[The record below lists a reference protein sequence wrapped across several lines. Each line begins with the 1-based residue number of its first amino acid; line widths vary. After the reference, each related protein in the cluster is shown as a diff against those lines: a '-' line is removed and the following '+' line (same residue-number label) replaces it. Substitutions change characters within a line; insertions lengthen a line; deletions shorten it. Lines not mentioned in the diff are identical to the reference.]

1 MNSSGLFNLK
11 KSISC
16 RQVSAIGIY
25 GMDEC
30 AESTA
35 FSHAQIAGWRSRLAA
50 ILWNSGKVYIQLQ
63 EFSDRNGSPQRRQ
76 LPMRRRYFL
85 GETKLAITRRDFVTG
100 LAALSIGSLN
110 SRALPILQNS
120 SQAGRDQLHDA
131 EQKVSAAGQTA
142 DSPIVFENT
151 IDASKIRFVLK
162 NSVSPQRY
170 SIETMTGGVAVFDYN
185 NDGLLDIFFTNG
197 AEIPSLQKSDPSFD
211 NRLFR
216 NNGDGTFTDV
226 TEKAGL
232 AGVGYSMGVAAGDYD
247 NDGFVDLYVT
257 GFNRNQL
264 FHNNGDGTFTDVTE
278 KAQVSGIVQ
287 GQGKAWS
294 VAAGW
299 IDYNNDGLLD
309 LFVVNYLDYSIS
321 TAHSC
326 QTDNIVDY
334 CSPNEY
340 HGTPNILYHNNGDG
354 TFTDVSQQSHISQY
368 VGKGMGVA
376 FADYDDD
383 GFTDI
388 FVSNDTFPNFLLH
401 NNGDGTFTDVALVAG
416 VAYNENGK
424 TVAGMGTDFRDID
437 NDGRPDIFHAAMWGD
452 TFPLYR
458 NLGNGLFEDVTDMT
472 GMAAMTTRLT
482 AWGTGIFDFDND
494 GNKDLFA
501 AGSAIL
507 DNSMEVNHKPY
518 LLPNAL
524 YRNLGNMVLK
534 DVSAQAG
541 ASFSVPAAHRGAAFG
556 DLDNDGKVDIVVTVL
571 NGKPQL
577 LMNRSPN
584 HNHWIILKLI
594 GVADNR
600 DGLGTKVKITTA
612 SGVQYNEATTAVG
625 YNSSSDK
632 RVYFGLGSATLV
644 DRIELAWPT
653 GVKQVLTNV
662 TADQILTIVQSGSPQ
677 RPASSKM
684 SYRLQGPVTIGRK
697 DCCDNARA
705 GKYDSLA
712 PGGTLL

>member
-1 MNSSGLFNLK
+1 M
-11 KSISC
+11 
-16 RQVSAIGIY
+16 
-25 GMDEC
+25 
-30 AESTA
+30 
-35 FSHAQIAGWRSRLAA
+35 
-50 ILWNSGKVYIQLQ
+50 
-63 EFSDRNGSPQRRQ
+63 
-76 LPMRRRYFL
+76 
-85 GETKLAITRRDFVTG
+85 KLAISRRDFVTG
-100 LAALSIGSLN
+100 LAVLSTGILNTGALPALCTSSLN
-110 SRALPILQNS
+110 ATIDTREIQKAYGARPSVWAT
-120 SQAGRDQLHDA
+120 SQSIEA
-131 EQKVSAAGQTA
+131 
-142 DSPIVFENT
+142 PIVFENT
-151 IDASKIRFVLK
+151 IDASKLHFVLK

-170 SIETMTGGVAVFDYN
+170 SIETMTGGVALFDYN

-197 AEIPSLQKSDPSFD
+197 AEIPSLEKSSPSFY

-278 KAQVSGIVQ
+278 KAGVGDIVP
-287 GQGKAWS
+287 GRGKRWS

-299 IDYNNDGLLD
+299 FDYNNDGLLD

-321 TAHSC
+321 AAHSC
-326 QTDNIVDY
+326 KTGDIVDY

-340 HGTPNILYHNNGDG
+340 RGTPNILYRNNGDG

-401 NNGDGTFTDVALVAG
+401 NNGDGTFTDVALLAG
-416 VAYNENGK
+416 VAYNETGK

-437 NDGRPDIFHAAMWGD
+437 NDGRPDIFLAAMFGD
-452 TFPLYR
+452 SFPLYR
-458 NLGNGLFEDVTDMT
+458 NLGKGQFEDATDAS
-472 GMAAMTTRLT
+472 GLAAMTLSFT
-482 AWGTGIFDFDND
+482 AWGTGMFDFDND

-507 DNSMEVNHKPY
+507 DNSMEVNHRPY
-518 LLPNAL
+518 PLPNGL
-524 YRNLGNMVLK
+524 YRNLGNMVFK
-534 DVSAQAG
+534 DVSVQAG
-541 ASFSVPAAHRGAAFG
+541 ASFSIPAAHRGAAFG
-556 DLDNDGKVDIVVTVL
+556 DLNNDGKIDIVVTVL
-571 NGKPQL
+571 NGEPQL

-584 HNHWIILKLI
+584 HNHWLILKLV

-612 SGVQYNEATTAVG
+612 NGVQSNEATTAVG

-632 RVYFGLGSATLV
+632 RVYFGLGNVTVV
-644 DRIELAWPT
+644 DRIDLAWPT
-653 GVKQVLTNV
+653 GVKQVLKNV
-662 TADQILTIVQSGSPQ
+662 MADQILTIVESGSSQ
-677 RPASSKM
+677 KVESSNRKK
-684 SYRLQGPVTIGRK
+684 LQ
-697 DCCDNARA
+697 
-705 GKYDSLA
+705 
-712 PGGTLL
+712 

>member
-1 MNSSGLFNLK
+1 LS
-11 KSISC
+11 
-16 RQVSAIGIY
+16 
-25 GMDEC
+25 
-30 AESTA
+30 
-35 FSHAQIAGWRSRLAA
+35 
-50 ILWNSGKVYIQLQ
+50 
-63 EFSDRNGSPQRRQ
+63 
-76 LPMRRRYFL
+76 
-85 GETKLAITRRDFVTG
+85 ITRRDFVAG
-100 LAALSIGSLN
+100 SAALSAGTLKF
-110 SRALPILQNS
+110 RALSLLQTFFQN
-120 SQAGRDQLHDA
+120 AKNQLHGPA
-131 EQKVSAAGQTA
+131 KRVSTTGQSA
-142 DSPIVFENT
+142 DSPMIFEDT
-151 IDASKIRFVLK
+151 IEVSKIHFELK

-197 AEIPSLQKSDPSFD
+197 AEIPSLNKSGPGFY
-211 NRLFR
+211 NKLLR

-264 FHNNGDGTFTDVTE
+264 LHNNGDGTFTDVTE
-278 KAQVSGIVQ
+278 KAGVRGIVP
-287 GQGKAWS
+287 GQGKPWS
-294 VAAGW
+294 VTAGW

-309 LFVVNYLDYSIS
+309 LFVVNYLDYSVS

-326 QTDNIVDY
+326 RTDNIVDY

-340 HGTPNILYHNNGDG
+340 RGTPNILYENNGDG
-354 TFTDVSQQSHISQY
+354 TFTDVSRQSHISQY

-401 NNGDGTFTDVALVAG
+401 NNGDGTFTDVALLAG
-416 VAYNENGK
+416 VAYTENGK

-437 NDGRPDIFHAAMWGD
+437 NDGMPDIFHAAMYGD

-458 NLGNGLFEDVTDMT
+458 NLGNGQFEDVTDKT
-472 GMAAMTTRLT
+472 GMAAMTTRFT
-482 AWGTGIFDFDND
+482 AWGTGLFDFDND
-494 GNKDLFA
+494 GNKDIFA

-518 LLPNAL
+518 PLPNLL
-524 YRNLGNMVLK
+524 YRNLGNMAFK
-534 DVSAQAG
+534 DVSAQTG

-556 DLDNDGKVDIVVTVL
+556 DLDNDGKVDIIVTVL
-571 NGKPQL
+571 NAAPQL
-577 LMNRSPN
+577 LMNRSSN
-584 HNHWIILKLI
+584 QNHWIILKLI

-612 SGVQYNEATTAVG
+612 NGVQYNHATTAVG

-632 RVYFGLGSATLV
+632 RVYFGLGNATVV

-653 GVKQVLTNV
+653 GVKQVLESV
-662 TADQILTIVQSGSPQ
+662 TADQILTIVESGRPQKVGSSQSSSRVQ
-677 RPASSKM
+677 WPATITRAD
-684 SYRLQGPVTIGRK
+684 RLEQMRA
-697 DCCDNARA
+697 AR
-705 GKYDSLA
+705 YSSLA
-712 PGGTLL
+712 PGEKIL

>member
-1 MNSSGLFNLK
+1 M
-11 KSISC
+11 
-16 RQVSAIGIY
+16 
-25 GMDEC
+25 E
-30 AESTA
+30 
-35 FSHAQIAGWRSRLAA
+35 
-50 ILWNSGKVYIQLQ
+50 
-63 EFSDRNGSPQRRQ
+63 
-76 LPMRRRYFL
+76 
-85 GETKLAITRRDFVTG
+85 LAITRRDFVAG
-100 LAALSIGSLN
+100 LAALSARRLN
-110 SRALPILQNS
+110 TRGLPMLQHP
-120 SQAGRDQLHDA
+120 SQDDKNPLQASGQRTSNPGQ
-131 EQKVSAAGQTA
+131 SA
-142 DSPIVFENT
+142 DWPIIFENT
-151 IDASKIRFVLK
+151 IDASKIDFVLK
-162 NSVSPQRY
+162 NGVSPQRY
-170 SIETMTGGVAVFDYN
+170 SIETMTGGVALFDYN

-197 AEIPSLQKSDPSFD
+197 AEIPSLKKSNPSFY

-278 KAQVSGIVQ
+278 KAGVSGIDQ
-287 GQGKAWS
+287 ERGKPWS

-321 TAHSC
+321 KAHIC

-340 HGTPNILYHNNGDG
+340 RGTPNILYRNNGDG
-354 TFTDVSQQSHISQY
+354 TFTDVSQQSHVSRY

-401 NNGDGTFTDVALVAG
+401 NNGDGTFTDVALLAG

-424 TVAGMGTDFRDID
+424 TVAGMGADFRDID
-437 NDGRPDIFHAAMWGD
+437 NDGRPDIFHAAMFGD
-452 TFPLYR
+452 TFPFYR
-458 NLGNGLFEDVTDMT
+458 NLGNGQFEDVTDKT
-472 GMAAMTTRLT
+472 GLAAMTTRFT

-494 GNKDLFA
+494 GNKDIFVA
-501 AGSAIL
+501 CSAIL
-507 DNSMEVNHKPY
+507 DNSMVVNHRPY
-518 LLPNAL
+518 PLPNRL
-524 YRNLGNMVLK
+524 YRNLGNMVFK
-534 DVSAQAG
+534 DVSAQVG
-541 ASFSVPAAHRGAAFG
+541 ASFSIPAAHRGAAFG
-556 DLDNDGKVDIVVTVL
+556 DLNNDGKIDLVTTVL
-571 NGKPQL
+571 NAEPQL
-577 LMNRSPN
+577 LMNRSPD

-612 SGVQYNEATTAVG
+612 NGVQYNEATTAVG

-632 RVYFGLGSATLV
+632 RVYFGLGNASVL
-644 DRIELAWPT
+644 DQIELAWPT
-653 GVKQVLTNV
+653 GVKQVLKNV
-662 TADQILTIVQSGSPQ
+662 TADQILTIVESGRPQKVGSSELSPQ
-677 RPASSKM
+677 VQWSAAIGGTDRLENVRPVK
-684 SYRLQGPVTIGRK
+684 R
-697 DCCDNARA
+697 
-705 GKYDSLA
+705 DSLA
-712 PGGTLL
+712 PGDKL

>member
-1 MNSSGLFNLK
+1 M
-11 KSISC
+11 
-16 RQVSAIGIY
+16 
-25 GMDEC
+25 
-30 AESTA
+30 
-35 FSHAQIAGWRSRLAA
+35 
-50 ILWNSGKVYIQLQ
+50 
-63 EFSDRNGSPQRRQ
+63 
-76 LPMRRRYFL
+76 
-85 GETKLAITRRDFVTG
+85 KLAVTRHDFVT
-100 LAALSIGSLN
+100 ALVVLSLTALTAGTLN
-110 SRALPILQNS
+110 SQASSALRAS
-120 SQAGRDQLHDA
+120 SQDARICSETPPHRDFETRTAQASDGVPPKSEAHG
-131 EQKVSAAGQTA
+131 AGQSISATRQSA
-142 DSPIVFENT
+142 DSSIYFENT
-151 IDASKIRFVLK
+151 IDASKIDFVLK

-170 SIETMTGGVAVFDYN
+170 SIETMTCGVAVFDYY

-197 AEIPSLQKSDPSFD
+197 AEIPSLEKSNPSFY

-226 TEKAGL
+226 TKKAGL

-247 NDGFVDLYVT
+247 NDGFVDLYVA

-264 FHNNGDGTFTDVTE
+264 LHNNRDGTFTDVTE
-278 KAQVSGIVQ
+278 KAGVSGVIP
-287 GQGKAWS
+287 GQGKPWS

-340 HGTPNILYHNNGDG
+340 RGTPNILYRNNGDG
-354 TFTDVSQQSHISQY
+354 TFTDVSQQSHISTY
-368 VGKGMGVA
+368 AGKGMGVA
-376 FADYDDD
+376 FADYDRD

-388 FVSNDTFPNFLLH
+388 FVSNDSFPNFLLH
-401 NNGDGTFTDVALVAG
+401 NNGDGTFADVALLAG

-437 NDGRPDIFHAAMWGD
+437 NDGRPDIFHAAMFGD
-452 TFPLYR
+452 SFPFYR
-458 NLGNGLFEDVTDMT
+458 NLGNGQFEDVTDKT
-472 GMAAMTTRLT
+472 GITAMTNRIT

-494 GNKDLFA
+494 GNKDIFV

-518 LLPNAL
+518 PLPNGL
-524 YRNLGNMVLK
+524 YRNLGKMVFK
-534 DVSAQAG
+534 DVSTQVG
-541 ASFSVPAAHRGAAFG
+541 ASFSAPAAHRGAAFG
-556 DLDNDGKVDIVVTVL
+556 DLDNDGKIDIVVTVL

-577 LMNRSPN
+577 LMNRSAN
-584 HNHWIILKLI
+584 HNHWIILKLV

-612 SGVQYNEATTAVG
+612 SGVQFNEATTAVG

-632 RVYFGLGSATLV
+632 RVYFGLGNATVV

-653 GVKQVLTNV
+653 GVKQELKSVM
-662 TADQILTIVQSGSPQ
+662 ADQILTIQENGRPQ
-677 RPASSKM
+677 RV
-684 SYRLQGPVTIGRK
+684 G
-697 DCCDNARA
+697 
-705 GKYDSLA
+705 A
-712 PGGTLL
+712 PK

>member
-1 MNSSGLFNLK
+1 VDGYNK
-11 KSISC
+11 ISFQEL
-16 RQVSAIGIY
+16 R
-25 GMDEC
+25 
-30 AESTA
+30 TA
-35 FSHAQIAGWRSRLAA
+35 TQTTPGWAVVFWGRIKL
-50 ILWNSGKVYIQLQ
+50 
-63 EFSDRNGSPQRRQ
+63 
-76 LPMRRRYFL
+76 
-85 GETKLAITRRDFVTG
+85 ETTRRDFIAG
-100 LAALSIGSLN
+100 LVALSAGTLN
-110 SRALPILQNS
+110 SRALSLLCTS
-120 SQAGRDQLHDA
+120 SQDANNQL
-131 EQKVSAAGQTA
+131 QRAGQRVSVTGESA

-151 IDASKIRFVLK
+151 IDASEIHFVLK
-162 NSVSPQRY
+162 NSVSPERY

-197 AEIPSLQKSDPSFD
+197 AEIPSLKKSNPSFY

-247 NDGFVDLYVT
+247 NDGFVDLYVS

-278 KAQVSGIVQ
+278 KAGVSGMVPRR
-287 GQGKAWS
+287 GKPWS

-340 HGTPNILYHNNGDG
+340 RGTPNILYHNNGDG

-368 VGKGMGVA
+368 AGKGMGVA

-401 NNGDGTFTDVALVAG
+401 NNGDGTFTDVALLAG

-437 NDGRPDIFHAAMWGD
+437 NDGRPDIFHAAMYGD
-452 TFPLYR
+452 SFPLYR
-458 NLGNGLFEDVTDMT
+458 NLGNGQFEDVTDMT
-472 GMAAMTTRLT
+472 GMAAMTARFT

-494 GNKDLFA
+494 GKKDIFA

-518 LLPNAL
+518 PLPNLL
-524 YRNLGNMVLK
+524 YRNLGNMVFK
-534 DVSAQAG
+534 DVSAQVG

-556 DLDNDGKVDIVVTVL
+556 DLDNDGQIDIVVTVL
-571 NGKPQL
+571 NGEPQL

-584 HNHWIILKLI
+584 HNHWIILKLV

-612 SGVQYNEATTAVG
+612 NGVQYNEATTAVS

-632 RVYFGLGSATLV
+632 RVYFGLGNATVV

-653 GVKQVLTNV
+653 GVKQVLKDV
-662 TADQILTIVQSGSPQ
+662 TADQILTIVESGRPQ
-677 RPASSKM
+677 EAGSSKL
-684 SYRLQGPVTIGRK
+684 SSRVQWPAAIGCTDRFEHE
-697 DCCDNARA
+697 RA
-705 GKYDSLA
+705 D
-712 PGGTLL
+712 